1 MTVASVTSLTKW
13 TLPICLRTICIL
25 SEQNHYIF
33 VLLCH
38 QILAED
44 DADELNAYNT
54 VKIKDIKT
62 EVASTK
68 MGTDCLVYRSDT
80 GNEQNAEEIPLKY
93 SIDANG
99 QNEEEN
105 PLQSAAFDPAVMDGF
120 EYVSPP
126 AELILQYLLV

>member
-1 MTVASVTSLTKW
+1 MTKW
-13 TLPICLRTICIL
+13 TLPVCLRTICIL

-44 DADELNAYNT
+44 NADEVNAYNA

-62 EVASTK
+62 EVPSTS
-68 MGTDCLVYRSDT
+68 MGTDCVVYRSDT
-80 GNEQNAEEIPLKY
+80 GSEQNAEEIPVKC
-93 SIDANG
+93 SIDASD

-105 PLQSAAFDPAVMDGF
+105 PFQSAASDPAALDGS

-126 AELILQYLLV
+126 AEFILQLLPV

>member
-1 MTVASVTSLTKW
+1 M
-13 TLPICLRTICIL
+13 

-44 DADELNAYNT
+44 DADEVNAYNA

-62 EVASTK
+62 EVPSTS

-80 GNEQNAEEIPLKY
+80 CSEQNAEEIPVKY
-93 SIDANG
+93 SIDANDP
-99 QNEEEN
+99 NEEEN
-105 PLQSAAFDPAVMDGF
+105 PLQSVASDPPVLDGF
-120 EYVSPP
+120 
-126 AELILQYLLV
+126 

>member
-1 MTVASVTSLTKW
+1 MTKW
-13 TLPICLRTICIL
+13 TLPVCLRTICIL

-44 DADELNAYNT
+44 NADEVNAYNA

-62 EVASTK
+62 EVPSTS
-68 MGTDCLVYRSDT
+68 MGTDCVVYRSDT
-80 GNEQNAEEIPLKY
+80 GSEQNAEEIPVKC
-93 SIDANG
+93 SIDAND

-105 PLQSAAFDPAVMDGF
+105 PFQSAASDPAALDGS

-126 AELILQYLLV
+126 AEFILQLLPV

>member
-1 MTVASVTSLTKW
+1 M
-13 TLPICLRTICIL
+13 

-44 DADELNAYNT
+44 NADEVNAYNA

-62 EVASTK
+62 EVPSTS
-68 MGTDCLVYRSDT
+68 MGTDCVVYRSDT
-80 GNEQNAEEIPLKY
+80 GSEQNAEEIPVKC
-93 SIDANG
+93 SIDAND

-105 PLQSAAFDPAVMDGF
+105 PFQSAASDPAALDGS

-126 AELILQYLLV
+126 AEFILQLLPV

>member
-1 MTVASVTSLTKW
+1 M
-13 TLPICLRTICIL
+13 

-44 DADELNAYNT
+44 NADEANAYNA

-62 EVASTK
+62 EVPSTST
-68 MGTDCLVYRSDT
+68 GTDCVVYRSDT
-80 GNEQNAEEIPLKY
+80 GSEQNAEEIPVKC
-93 SIDANG
+93 SIDAND

-105 PLQSAAFDPAVMDGF
+105 SFQSAASDPAVLDGS

-126 AELILQYLLV
+126 DEFILQLLPV